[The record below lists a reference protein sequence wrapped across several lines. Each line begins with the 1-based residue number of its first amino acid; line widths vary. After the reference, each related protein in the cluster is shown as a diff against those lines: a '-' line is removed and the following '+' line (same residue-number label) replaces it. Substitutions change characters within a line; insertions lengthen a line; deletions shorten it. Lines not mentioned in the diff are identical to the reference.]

1 MKELE
6 EKNKYTILMV
16 DDLPV
21 NLEILA
27 AAMTNHRIL
36 MATNGDKA
44 LRIVHG
50 KIRPDLI
57 LLDVEM
63 PGLNGYEICRKIRS
77 DTEFDSIPIIFITAK
92 SDRNSIIRGFEVGG
106 QDYVTKPF
114 DPKELVAR
122 VNTHLELKRS
132 RERLAELNELL
143 EKKVVERTKD
153 LRTTLEKLELTNNEL
168 DTFVYRASHD
178 LRGPTASL
186 LGLVYLGKE
195 FPIGEIPDILDKIEL
210 ITRNLNKVLDK
221 LTLRHLITQSAIH
234 NKPIDVNQMVN
245 EVLGSLRG
253 PFPEYEVFLQP
264 DFPEFLS
271 DSESLK
277 IIFENLIE
285 NALIFGET
293 VGKITIDILV
303 EIVDSSVCITVRDNG
318 PGIEEDVRGKVFD
331 LFYRGSFRSRGNG
344 LGLYLVKKV
353 TEKMHGSVEMNT
365 KVGEYTEFKVLI
377 PYIPL
382 PGTPDNGA

>member
-1 MKELE
+1 MDE
-6 EKNKYTILMV
+6 ENSYTVLMV

-27 AAMTNHRIL
+27 AAMTKYRLLI
-36 MATNGDKA
+36 ARNGDRA
-44 LRIVHG
+44 LRIMHG
-50 KIRPDLI
+50 KIKPDLI

-63 PGLNGYEICRKIRS
+63 PGMNGYEICRKIRS
-77 DTEFDSIPIIFITAK
+77 DQDFDNIPVIFITAK
-92 SDRNSIIRGFEVGG
+92 NDRNSIIKGFEVGG

-114 DPKELVAR
+114 DPKELIAR

-153 LRTTLEKLELTNNEL
+153 LRATLEKLELTNNEL

-195 FPIGEIPDILDKIEL
+195 FPVDEVPDILDKIEL

-221 LTLRHLITQSAIH
+221 LTLRHLITKSDIH
-234 NKPIDVNQMVN
+234 NKPINIHEIVNVI
-245 EVLGSLRG
+245 LSSLRT
-253 PFPEYEVFLQP
+253 PPTQYEIILPPEIPGFLG
-264 DFPEFLS
+264 DA
-271 DSESLK
+271 ESVK

-285 NALIFGET
+285 NALIFAEPMRVT
-293 VGKITIDILV
+293 IAINVELVGST
-303 EIVDSSVCITVRDNG
+303 VCITVRDNG
-318 PGIEEDVRGKVFD
+318 PGIEDGIKEKVFD
-331 LFYRGSFRSRGNG
+331 LFYRGSLKSRGNG
-344 LGLYLVKKV
+344 LGLYLVRKV
-353 TEKMHGSVEMNT
+353 AEKMGGHVQLNT
-365 KVGEYTEFKVLI
+365 RVGEYTEFRIVI

-382 PGTPDNGA
+382 PPAEGG